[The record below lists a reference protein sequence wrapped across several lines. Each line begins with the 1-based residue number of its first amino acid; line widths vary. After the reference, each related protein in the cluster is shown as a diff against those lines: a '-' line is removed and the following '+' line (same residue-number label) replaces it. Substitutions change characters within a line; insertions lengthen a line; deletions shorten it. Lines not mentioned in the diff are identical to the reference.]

1 MDPSLAAIEVAA
13 VRFEQWIGAALRV
26 ERGRALVAAARS
38 GRRRAPV
45 ARARPRARASLL
57 WMLAISATGYLL
69 LR

>member
-26 ERGRALVAAARS
+26 ERGRALLAARPAT
-38 GRRRAPV
+38 RRARAP
-45 ARARPRARASLL
+45 RARPRMRASLL
-57 WMLAISATGYLL
+57 WMLAVSATGYLM